1 MQPVSLAQERD
12 RSSSSRADRDSL
24 LAFLFAFV
32 CFFPYPALAIGSTSG
47 LQLNHVMALALVP
60 LIALGRLPWRHLIV
74 FMSLMCCLLV
84 SGFCA
89 MLWQNTV
96 IADLFIKSFMA
107 IGIATIVLIPGGYFA
122 RAGNLAALAAGAS
135 LAILIHAG
143 VGLYQTYWFS
153 QSIFPLLGFYR
164 NPSFLPLE
172 DVAVDYAL
180 YIRRPFGL
188 FPEPSAMVSSLGPW
202 LILLLG
208 LTLHRDDRWRIP
220 AVLRWV
226 VALALICGVPLLL
239 GARSGYAPLWVAC
252 ALPVLLVY
260 PIADASPGRVR
271 SLRIITMVILGSI
284 LMVIAAMFAQVQLG
298 SDAASENDSWQA
310 RQQSIL
316 IGIAEPSR
324 EFFHFLFGFGPGQSA
339 TYLQR
344 SATID
349 LLPAW
354 YAPPTVESVI
364 AVWSVLGTLYMET
377 GLLGLAVMIAMG
389 VYTVRAV
396 MHSSARLLGACVFGA
411 WLAGVTITT
420 SYFPLSPIWL
430 MLAVLFGWD
439 KLFEPRVKPQA
450 VPVAESSVQSPT
462 RMYPGVGT
470 VTT

>member
-1 MQPVSLAQERD
+1 MQPVSIAQAGD
-12 RSSSSRADRDSL
+12 RSSSRVDRDSL
-24 LAFLFAFV
+24 LAFLFAFL
-32 CFFPYPALAIGSTSG
+32 CFFPYPAIAIGSASG
-47 LQLNHVMALALVP
+47 LQLNHIMALALVP

-74 FMSLMCCLLV
+74 FMSLMGCLLL
-84 SGFCA
+84 SGLSA
-89 MLWQNTV
+89 MLWQSTV
-96 IADLFIKSFMA
+96 IADLFIKSLIA

-143 VGLYQTYWFS
+143 VGLYQTYSFS
-153 QSIFPLLGFYR
+153 QSTFPFLGFYR
-164 NPSFLPLE
+164 NPSFLPME
-172 DVAVDYAL
+172 DVAMDYAL

-208 LTLHRDDRWRIP
+208 LMMRRDDRWRMP
-220 AVLRWV
+220 VLVRWC
-226 VALALICGVPLLL
+226 AGLALVCGVPLLL

-252 ALPVLLVY
+252 ALPILVVY

-271 SLRIITMVILGSI
+271 SLRVITMVALGS
-284 LMVIAAMFAQVQLG
+284 LLVVLAARFAQVQLG
-298 SDAASENDSWQA
+298 SDAASDNDSWQA

-324 EFFHFLFGFGPGQSA
+324 DLVHFLFGFGPGQSA
-339 TYLQR
+339 TYLQQ
-344 SATID
+344 SATIE

-377 GLLGLAVMIAMG
+377 GLLGLAVMIAMVG
-389 VYTVRAV
+389 YTVRAV
-396 MHSSARLLGACVFGA
+396 MNSSARLLGACVFGA

-439 KLFEPRVKPQA
+439 KLFAPRVRGQA
-450 VPVAESSVQSPT
+450 ALATDANLPSPAL
-462 RMYPGVGT
+462 MYPLVGS
-470 VTT
+470 VTR